1 MARKSRKAP
10 RARKSPARKPARKA
24 AKKVQPIPEAYGSV
38 TPHLVLKDS
47 ARAIEFYAKA
57 LGARVLSH
65 MKDPGG
71 KTMHAEIKIGDR
83 IVMLGD
89 EAPDRGILSAE
100 SLGGTP
106 AGLHLYVKDCDAA
119 YAKAVAEGAKPVMPP
134 ADMFWGDRFGE
145 FLDPFG
151 HRWTVASRKVAMTP
165 KQMEKAGAEWM
176 AKMAAG
182 APPAA

>member
-10 RARKSPARKPARKA
+10 RARQPAARKPARKA
-24 AKKVQPIPEAYGSV
+24 AKKVQAIPEAYGSV

-47 ARAIEFYAKA
+47 ARAIEFYARA
-57 LGARVLSH
+57 LGARVLTH

-106 AGLHLYVKDCDAA
+106 AGLMLYVKDCDAV
-119 YAKAVAEGAKPVMPP
+119 YARAVAEGAKPLTPP
-134 ADMFWGDRFGE
+134 ADMFWGDRYGKVI
-145 FLDPFG
+145 DPFG
-151 HRWTVASRKVAMTP
+151 HHWSIAEHLEDVTP
-165 KQMEKAGAEWM
+165 EQIQER
-176 AKMAAG
+176 MAAFAG
-182 APPAA
+182 EPCA